1 MNLAATL
8 PVVAAGPL
16 GTLEQRILQRTWG
29 RVRQLRVERVDGR
42 IVVHGS
48 TPSYY
53 VKQLV
58 LEAIRELH
66 AGAPSEPV
74 HMNITVRTKVPSVRQ
89 PPPVPRPPVAR

>member
-1 MNLAATL
+1 MNQAATL
-8 PVVAAGPL
+8 STPPSDAL
-16 GTLEQRILQRTWG
+16 GILQQRIVLRTCD

-58 LEAIRELH
+58 LEAIRE
-66 AGAPSEPV
+66 AGTVEPSEPV
-74 HMNITVRTKVPSVRQ
+74 RLNIRVRGDLAT
-89 PPPVPRPPVAR
+89 AG